1 MFVNV
6 AAVDSETEKPAV
18 TDGDCAFVTLVDPI
32 RVPTRLAVVLW

>member
-18 TDGDCAFVTLVDPI
+18 TDVDCGFVTLVDPI
-32 RVPTRLAVVLW
+32 RVPMLMAIEL